1 MKTADFP
8 DSIRDFSHNPSLV
21 RVAPAIR
28 QGTDTMAYLNW
39 TPDLETGI
47 REIDG
52 QHKRIVEYINQLHD
66 ARDHHDRAAVGA
78 VIDEMV
84 DYTLSHFA
92 FEESLMA
99 DAGYMFAGPHKKVH
113 ELFTRK
119 VGDYRLRFEAGEDVA
134 AELHAMLSRWL
145 FNHIRHDARSYS
157 DAVKVYLQHVGQG
170 EVDMKAQIK
179 EELIRELHLKK
190 KKGFFARLFGSDD

>member
-1 MKTADFP
+1 MT
-8 DSIRDFSHNPSLV
+8 H
-21 RVAPAIR
+21 
-28 QGTDTMAYLNW
+28 LNW
-39 TPDLETGI
+39 TTDLETGI

-52 QHKRIVEYINQLHD
+52 QHKRIVEYINQLYD

-99 DAGYMFAGPHKKVH
+99 DAGYMFAGPHKKIH

-119 VGDYRLRFEAGEDVA
+119 VGEYRMRFDAGEDVA
-134 AELHAMLSRWL
+134 SELHAMLSRWL
-145 FNHIRHDARSYS
+145 FNHIRNDDRSYS
-157 DAVKVYLQHVGQG
+157 DAVKVYLKNVSHGDA
-170 EVDMKAQIK
+170 DMKAQIK
-179 EELIRELHLKK
+179 EELIRELHLNK
-190 KKGFFARLFGSDD
+190 KKGFFARLFGGGE

>member
-1 MKTADFP
+1 
-8 DSIRDFSHNPSLV
+8 
-21 RVAPAIR
+21 
-28 QGTDTMAYLNW
+28 MAHLNW

-52 QHKRIVEYINQLHD
+52 QHKRIVDYINQLYD
-66 ARDHHDRAAVGA
+66 ARDHHDREAVGA

-92 FEESLMA
+92 FEESLMT
-99 DAGYMFAGPHKKVH
+99 DAGYMFAGPHKKIH

-119 VGDYRLRFEAGEDVA
+119 VGEYRMRFEAGEDVA
-134 AELHAMLSRWL
+134 ADLHAMLSRWL
-145 FNHIRHDARSYS
+145 FNHIRNDDRSYTDS
-157 DAVKVYLQHVGQG
+157 VKVYLKNVGHG
-170 EVDMKAQIK
+170 DADMTAQIK

-190 KKGFFARLFGSDD
+190 KRGFFARLFGSDE

>member
-1 MKTADFP
+1 
-8 DSIRDFSHNPSLV
+8 
-21 RVAPAIR
+21 
-28 QGTDTMAYLNW
+28 MAYLNW

-52 QHKRIVEYINQLHD
+52 QHKRIVEYINQLYD
-66 ARDHHDRAAVGA
+66 ARTSHDRAGVGV
-78 VIDEMV
+78 VIDEAV

-92 FEESLMA
+92 FEEALMV
-99 DAGYMFAGPHKKVH
+99 DAGYMYSGPHKKVH

-134 AELHAMLSRWL
+134 DELHAMLSRWL
-145 FNHIRHDARSYS
+145 FNHIRNDDKSYA
-157 DAVKVYLQHVGQG
+157 DAVKVYMKNRGQSEG
-170 EVDMKAQIK
+170 SVKEQIK

-190 KKGFFARLFGSDD
+190 KRGFFARLFGGSE